1 MTQND
6 LADFQHE
13 NGIIPLK
20 SADYLERAWKFRTFA
35 LSEEEDH
42 SNPFGSEKYLSG
54 APKNFFLPKAQKS
67 EAQIRQAWIN
77 QPLTLTN

>member
-42 SNPFGSEKYLSG
+42 SNPLGSEKYLSG
-54 APKNFFLPKAQKS
+54 APKIFSCPGRKNRKPKFGKR
-67 EAQIRQAWIN
+67 ELIN
-77 QPLTLTN
+77 H